1 MYKKAELFNLVGNYF
16 SLYPLKTLK
25 LERVKLIKQFYT
37 ARLHR
42 NSTNSSNEWIKFK
55 NTWEN
60 YNDL

>member
-55 NTWEN
+55 NT
-60 YNDL
+60 